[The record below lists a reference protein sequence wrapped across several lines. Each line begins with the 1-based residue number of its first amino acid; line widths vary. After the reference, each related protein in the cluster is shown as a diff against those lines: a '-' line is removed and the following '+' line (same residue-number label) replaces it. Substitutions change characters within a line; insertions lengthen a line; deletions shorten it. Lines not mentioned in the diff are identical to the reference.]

1 MARRRGSAGSVSVI
15 TAGSVSAYGGR
26 GERGVRYRVIKGWV
40 SGQQW
45 IYFHKLFVGIGS
57 PTYLSIRE
65 YEGKLVDVFLKD
77 KIQKKRK

>member
-1 MARRRGSAGSVSVI
+1 MALNEGVGDGMQAGSAGSVSVI

-45 IYFHKLFVGIGS
+45 IYFH
-57 PTYLSIRE
+57 
-65 YEGKLVDVFLKD
+65 
-77 KIQKKRK
+77 